1 VTLGEWVNQMR
12 LCSAAPGAQKIHKN
26 THDHEN
32 TVREP
37 RWTPRESS
45 AMALFFHHVIF
56 TTYLDSAPCT
66 MDLSGSTVRKT
77 RPEGDRRGALRGA
90 RRNADRRRSGSTR
103 APRAYCPQ
111 LPPCAAVRP
120 SWPATSCVDRRADDA
135 PAPRRSSGIYSNLD
149 RSSKRVSTWVPCP
162 SHRDL

>member
-1 VTLGEWVNQMR
+1 MR

-45 AMALFFHHVIF
+45 AMALCCQYHHFSF

-77 RPEGDRRGALRGA
+77 RPEGDRRCALRGA
-90 RRNADRRRSGSTR
+90 RRNADRRKSGSTH

-111 LPPCAAVRP
+111 LPQRHVLQYAG